1 MEQERIYSLNI
12 EDVQTVA
19 SEILDRH
26 LSTNEIAQIEDA
38 VAERID
44 WFEAIAAAINRT
56 VLTGPTY
63 IFLGPWHFKRR
74 ASSPMIVYVVY
85 QFSSKVLLSL
95 VSLPYPE
102 IGELS
107 ATYGTGKNRLR

>member
-1 MEQERIYSLNI
+1 MLTKKITSLNSYRGNISKGTDTMEQERIIYSLNI

-44 WFEAIAAAINRT
+44 WFEAIASAISEN
-56 VLTGPTY
+56 V
-63 IFLGPWHFKRR
+63 
-74 ASSPMIVYVVY
+74 
-85 QFSSKVLLSL
+85 
-95 VSLPYPE
+95 
-102 IGELS
+102 GES
-107 ATYGTGKNRLR
+107 

>member
-1 MEQERIYSLNI
+1 MEQERIIYSLNI

-44 WFEAIAAAINRT
+44 WFEAIAGAISEKLKLSLFICVIHRDRFNR
-56 VLTGPTY
+56 L
-63 IFLGPWHFKRR
+63 
-74 ASSPMIVYVVY
+74 
-85 QFSSKVLLSL
+85 SSKPGL
-95 VSLPYPE
+95 
-102 IGELS
+102 
-107 ATYGTGKNRLR
+107 

>member
-1 MEQERIYSLNI
+1 MEQERIIYSLNI

-44 WFEAIAAAINRT
+44 WFEAIAGAISEKIDNGN
-56 VLTGPTY
+56 L
-63 IFLGPWHFKRR
+63 ILEK
-74 ASSPMIVYVVY
+74 I
-85 QFSSKVLLSL
+85 
-95 VSLPYPE
+95 
-102 IGELS
+102 
-107 ATYGTGKNRLR
+107 

>member
-1 MEQERIYSLNI
+1 MEQERIIYSLNI

-44 WFEAIAAAINRT
+44 WFEAIAGAISEKFIMYKYRN
-56 VLTGPTY
+56 
-63 IFLGPWHFKRR
+63 
-74 ASSPMIVYVVY
+74 S
-85 QFSSKVLLSL
+85 
-95 VSLPYPE
+95 
-102 IGELS
+102 
-107 ATYGTGKNRLR
+107 

>member
-1 MEQERIYSLNI
+1 MEQERIIYSLNN

-44 WFEAIAAAINRT
+44 WFEATARAISER
-56 VLTGPTY
+56 
-63 IFLGPWHFKRR
+63 
-74 ASSPMIVYVVY
+74 
-85 QFSSKVLLSL
+85 
-95 VSLPYPE
+95 
-102 IGELS
+102 IGE
-107 ATYGTGKNRLR
+107 A